1 MKFSVVVKF
10 IINAC
15 NIIDP
20 GLHLVVS
27 IVSFLLSDGNKVATG
42 EDQIRSKVCALGS
55 GRVAS
60 QN

>member
-1 MKFSVVVKF
+1 MKFSEVVKF

-15 NIIDP
+15 NVIDP
-20 GLHLVVS
+20 GLYLIS
-27 IVSFLLSDGNKVATG
+27 IFSFLLTDGNKVAADH
-42 EDQIRSKVCALGS
+42 DQIRSKVRALES